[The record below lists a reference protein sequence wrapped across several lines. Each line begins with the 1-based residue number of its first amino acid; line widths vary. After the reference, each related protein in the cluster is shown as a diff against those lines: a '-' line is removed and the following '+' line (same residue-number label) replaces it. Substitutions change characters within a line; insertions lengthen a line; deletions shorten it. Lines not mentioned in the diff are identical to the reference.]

1 MCIVKDF
8 FLRSGFIGIVIF
20 IALAAL
26 TCTDDKPSEPPRP
39 NILLIMADDMGYTDI
54 RNFGGEIQTP
64 HIDVLAKE
72 GVKFSNFH
80 TSVSCSPT
88 RSMLMTG
95 TDNHIAG
102 LGNMGELITPEQK
115 GKPGYEGHLN
125 DRVVTLAEVLRD
137 GGYHTYLAGKWH
149 LGDEPEHL
157 PHARGFERSFSM
169 LQGGASHWS
178 DMAGLQAATQP
189 VAKYSMN
196 GKELHELS
204 KDFYSSRSYAD
215 FLINA
220 IRENRGDGKPFL
232 AYFAPT
238 AAHDPI
244 HVPEPWLSKYRG
256 QYDDGYKALKTRRI
270 AGAKQMGLIPES
282 APAPALH
289 PKTKPWDSLSSEE
302 KALESRTMEAY
313 AGMIENMDYHIGR
326 VINFLK
332 DIGEYD
338 NTIIIFTS
346 DNGPNPWYSEEYPSN
361 AGSEWMKNFD
371 NSLDNIGRPGSF
383 VGIGIGW
390 ACASAGPLDYF
401 KLTVGEGGIR
411 TPLIIAG
418 PGVKGARQVDSFAYV
433 TDIMPTILEIA
444 KLEHP
449 EKYRG
454 RNVKPMRGR
463 SLAGVTSGTQ
473 QDTYA
478 KDAVIGG
485 EMINGKW
492 MRKGDYKAV
501 LVAKN
506 FGPGTWKLYNVT
518 EDPGETRDLSKEQPA
533 ILKELK
539 AAWDQYAKDVGVV
552 LSKES
557 AL

>member
-1 MCIVKDF
+1 MF
-8 FLRSGFIGIVIF
+8 LFLRSLVMGLFLLL
-20 IALAAL
+20 ALSTVVQAESTSNA
-26 TCTDDKPSEPPRP
+26 KPP
-39 NILLIMADDMGYTDI
+39 NILLIMGDDMGYTDI
-54 RNFGGEIQTP
+54 GSFGAEIQTP
-64 HIDVLAKE
+64 NIDTLGKE
-72 GVKFSNFH
+72 GVRFSNFH
-80 TSVSCSPT
+80 TSVACSPT

-102 LGNMGELITPEQK
+102 LGNMAELMTPEQK

-137 GGYHTYLAGKWH
+137 GGYHTYMAGKWH
-149 LGDEPEHL
+149 LGDDGPEYF

-178 DMAGLQAATQP
+178 DMAGLQAKAQP
-189 VAKYSMN
+189 IAKYSMD
-196 GKELHELS
+196 GKELHELPR
-204 KDFYSSRSYAD
+204 DFYSSRSYAD

-232 AYFAPT
+232 AYLAPT

-256 QYDDGYKALKTRRI
+256 QYDDGYEVLKTRRI
-270 AGAKQMGLIPES
+270 AGAKREGLIPES
-282 APAPALH
+282 APAAGPH
-289 PKTKPWDSLSSEE
+289 PKVKPWDSLSSEQ
-302 KALESRTMEAY
+302 KAIESRTMEAY
-313 AGMIENMDYHIGR
+313 AGQIEYMDYNIGR

-338 NTIIIFTS
+338 NTVIIFTS
-346 DNGPNPWYSEEYPSN
+346 DNGPNPWSSDQYPGN
-361 AGSEWMKNFD
+361 AGSEWMKDFD
-371 NSLDNIGRPGSF
+371 NSLENIGRPGSF

-401 KLTVGEGGIR
+401 KLTVGEGGIH
-411 TPLIIAG
+411 TPLIIVA

-433 TDIMPTILEIA
+433 TGIMPTILELT
-444 KLEHP
+444 KVEHP
-449 EKYRG
+449 EKFRG

-463 SLAGVTSGTQ
+463 SLAGVMSGSQ
-473 QDTYA
+473 ESTYA
-478 KDAVIGG
+478 KDDFIGG

-501 LVAKN
+501 QVAKP
-506 FGPGTWKLYNVT
+506 FGPATWQLFNVT
-518 EDPGETRDLSKEQPA
+518 EDPGGTRDLSKEKPEM
-533 ILKELK
+533 LEELK
-539 AAWDQYAKDVGVV
+539 RAWDRYAKDVGVV
-552 LSKES
+552 SSE
-557 AL
+557 